1 MDLIWQGILLGL
13 GLTILVGPILVVYLQ
28 LGIEKGLKAGLT
40 AALGVW
46 VSDIL
51 FIIAM
56 YYSLHYI
63 QRLISIEGFE
73 NWLGFGGAIVLILM
87 GIGLWLQ
94 KAQGVDIDSGIKQS
108 YKSYFGYFA
117 KGFLVNTLNP
127 FPFFFWSGVMTSYF
141 SNNHDTA
148 DISLLFGSII
158 TTIVITDV
166 LKVYLAKRLRPILT
180 SRNILMLRYISG
192 IVLFILGFFL
202 GITSLL
208 NF

>member
-13 GLTILVGPILVVYLQ
+13 GLTILVGPLLVVYLQ

-40 AALGVW
+40 VALGVW
-46 VSDIL
+46 VSDVL

-56 YYSLHYI
+56 YFGLHYI

-73 NWLGFGGAIVLILM
+73 NWLGLGGAIVLILL

-94 KAQGVDIDSGIKQS
+94 KAQEVNIDSGTRHS
-108 YKSYFGYFA
+108 YKSYIGYFV

-141 SNNHDTA
+141 SNNHDIV
-148 DISLLFGSII
+148 DISLLFGSILM
-158 TTIVITDV
+158 TIIITDS
-166 LKVYLAKRLRPILT
+166 LKVYLAKRLRPVLT
-180 SRNILMLRYISG
+180 AKNILRLRYVSG
-192 IVLFILGFFL
+192 IVLFILGSFL

-208 NF
+208 RF